1 MQNRPPDILSK
12 VVQLA
17 KGRRL
22 TLKANSHLRR
32 LRARRLNRDRKS
44 EGLTEIYSEAVQTDK
59 YVPGRPK
66 IDL

>member
-1 MQNRPPDILSK
+1 MQNKPPDDLLK

-22 TLKANSHLRR
+22 TLKANGHLRR

-44 EGLTEIYSEAVQTDK
+44 AGLTEIYSEKVQ
-59 YVPGRPK
+59 
-66 IDL
+66 IDRYMG